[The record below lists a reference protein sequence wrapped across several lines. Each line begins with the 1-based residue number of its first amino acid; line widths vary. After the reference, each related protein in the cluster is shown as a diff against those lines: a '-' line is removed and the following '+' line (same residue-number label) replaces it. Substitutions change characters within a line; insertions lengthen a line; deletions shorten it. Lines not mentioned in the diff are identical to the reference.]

1 MDHPAFAEAGSG
13 PGIEVWTIEQFE
25 PVPIEKKMYGKFFN
39 GDSYI
44 VLKTTGEDTLSYNA
58 HFWLGSNT
66 TQDKKG
72 SAAIWTITLDDML
85 GGKAVHHREV
95 QGHESSQFL
104 GYFQPAIRYLDGG
117 SESGFNNVETNA
129 GAEKRLLRL
138 SGCDNMRIEE
148 VPAEATSLTKEHC
161 FILEVDHDI
170 FVLMPEGAKAT
181 QRRKIISVAN
191 TLRDDDHNGRATIE
205 IIDDF
210 SSDEDIALFF
220 EALGSGSKDDLVD
233 AESNVQT
240 YSREDMTSVYL
251 YRVLIGEDELDL
263 VTLSKPYKQMQ
274 LSSSERYILDTPCS
288 GVYIW
293 LGNDL
298 DEELK
303 KNYYD
308 IAQKYLDMKEYPS
321 WVHVTRV
328 AEGNESCT
336 FKQYFHNWETVGT
349 TNSRMVSDS
358 DAGYFSGDAEES
370 SAVGKLI
377 GKSASARGYMPDTG
391 EGIYTV
397 IRISGEEE
405 DITEQ
410 INEKPVLYDSD
421 VYVVKYQYDDNGDD
435 AYVIYVW
442 IGANADPSDKAMGM
456 EMAAQIDK
464 EEEANVN
471 VVKVPH
477 GKEPK
482 HFLAIFKGNLSVLYG
497 SKDEEYKA
505 ENSKKS
511 YDDDGVRLF
520 RVEGTELEVDMRTVQ
535 VPETAEVLED
545 DDVFVLET
553 PEKIYVWH
561 GKESQGIEQE
571 AASNFV
577 QKILGE
583 DKETIVLE
591 QGEETDEFWEFL
603 GGAPEE
609 KEDSSGWKLTLNRRV
624 TTPLSLTAVTV
635 SVTGKIDF
643 EELPPEFTQQ
653 DLSDDG
659 VYILDTG
666 EELYFWKGKKI
677 PERVRMAN
685 DTIIEE
691 YVSDDGLER
700 TVDSAVVVSVRQGKE
715 PAVFKK
721 LFPDWDDDMW
731 ENQTSYED
739 IKNET
744 KAANSK

>member
-44 VLKTTGEDTLSYNA
+44 VLK
-58 HFWLGSNT
+58 
-66 TQDKKG
+66 
-72 SAAIWTITLDDML
+72 
-85 GGKAVHHREV
+85 
-95 QGHESSQFL
+95 
-104 GYFQPAIRYLDGG
+104 
-117 SESGFNNVETNA
+117 
-129 GAEKRLLRL
+129 
-138 SGCDNMRIEE
+138 
-148 VPAEATSLTKEHC
+148 VPAEATSLTKDHC

-263 VTLSKPYKQMQ
+263 VSLSKPYKQMQ

-349 TNSRMVSDS
+349 TNSRMFLVD
-358 DAGYFSGDAEES
+358 
-370 SAVGKLI
+370 
-377 GKSASARGYMPDTG
+377 R
-391 EGIYTV
+391 
-397 IRISGEEE
+397 RISNDEGSSSYPEMYILDTPCSGVYIWLGNNLDEELKKNYYDIAQKYLDMKEYPSWPQLEMRCLPLTDRGGIAQKENISPSYAPSPLSNLLYFPFITGEEE
-405 DITEQ
+405 DITDQ
-410 INEKPVLYDSD
+410 ITEKPVLYDSD

-442 IGANADPSDKAMGM
+442 IGTNADPSDKAMGM

-482 HFLAIFKGNLSVLYG
+482 HFLAIFKGNLAVLYG
-497 SKDEEYKA
+497 SKNEQYKA

-561 GKESQGIEQE
+561 GKESQGIEHE

-677 PERVRMAN
+677 PERVRMAK
-685 DTIIEE
+685 DSIIEE
-691 YVSDDGLER
+691 YVSDDGLDR